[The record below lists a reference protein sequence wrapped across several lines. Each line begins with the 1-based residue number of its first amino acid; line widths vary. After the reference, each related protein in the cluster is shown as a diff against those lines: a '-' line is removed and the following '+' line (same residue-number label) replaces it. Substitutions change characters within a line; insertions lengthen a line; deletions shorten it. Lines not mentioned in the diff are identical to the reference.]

1 MIHKEMD
8 IDEVMELVYML
19 QKRIDELWG
28 GFIKKLSEGESSEY
42 ELECIYAC
50 LRLGEKIG
58 FRPSPFL
65 GCGVICYEI

>member
-8 IDEVMELVYML
+8 INELMELVYML
-19 QKRIDELWG
+19 QQRVDELWEA
-28 GFIKKLSEGESSEY
+28 FIKNVIEGKGSEY

-58 FRPSPFL
+58 FRPSP
-65 GCGVICYEI
+65 VI